1 MATDIQVRAVDDEL
15 AAAAK
20 ARARATDRS
29 LSAYI
34 RDLIREDVARAAAQ
48 RQNRAV
54 LDELATDPDRP
65 RLTREQVD
73 AAVAEARRDINAA

>member
-1 MATDIQVRAVDDEL
+1 MTTEIQVRAVDEEL

-20 ARARATDRS
+20 ARAKATHRS
-29 LSAYI
+29 VSAYI
-34 RDLIREDVARAAAQ
+34 RDLIREDLARAAAQ

-54 LDELATDPDRP
+54 LDELATDHDRP

-73 AAVAEARRDINAA
+73 AALAEARHDLNAS